1 MKKKILSLLA
11 AFFMLFGTSAMAQ
24 VDSTLEGD
32 VNGDGVVDIADIT
45 AVIAIIKQ
53 NAEANP
59 TYYWYVGTAN
69 PAEMTTIEPKVGD
82 AVSNGVGFRTL
93 DMSKTY
99 SASNK
104 LYDGLNNP
112 IEGDKSAT
120 WYILLPTTSKL
131 KFYDD
136 LGESPLE
143 TITTTKD
150 FGDGVKY
157 TVYIMSAPRPVVCVP
172 LYIYH

>member
-24 VDSTLEGD
+24 VESTLEGD

-59 TYYWYVGTAN
+59 TYYWYIGTTN
-69 PAEMTTIEPKVGD
+69 PAEMTTIEPIVGD
-82 AVSNGVGFRTL
+82 DVSNGVGFRTL

-104 LYDGLNNP
+104 LYDGINNP

-120 WYILLPTTSKL
+120 WYILLPTISKL

-157 TVYIMSAPRPVVCVP
+157 TVYVMPAPRPVVRVP
-172 LYIYH
+172 IYIYH

>member
-24 VDSTLEGD
+24 VESTLEGD

-53 NAEANP
+53 NAEASP
-59 TYYWYVGTAN
+59 TYYWYVGT
-69 PAEMTTIEPKVGD
+69 TIPESITPIVGD
-82 AVSNGVGFRTL
+82 AVSNGVGFRIL

-104 LYDGLNNP
+104 LYDGINNP

-157 TVYIMSAPRPVVCVP
+157 TVYVMTAPRPVVRVP
-172 LYIYH
+172 IYIYH

>member
-1 MKKKILSLLA
+1 MKVKIFALVA
-11 AFFMLFGTSAMAQ
+11 AFFMLMGGSAWAQ
-24 VDSTLEGD
+24 SDVKGD
-32 VNGDGVVDIADIT
+32 VNKDGVVNEQDIA
-45 AVIAIIKQ
+45 AILAIMAK
-53 NAEANP
+53 NNGVAEK
-59 TYYWYVGTAN
+59 TKYYWYVGQEN
-69 PAEMTTIEPKVGD
+69 PTEMTTIEPKVGD

-104 LYDGLNNP
+104 LYDGINNP

-157 TVYIMSAPRPVVCVP
+157 TVYIRTASRPVVCVP

>member
-1 MKKKILSLLA
+1 MKKKLLFVLA

-24 VDSTLEGD
+24 VDSTLKGD
-32 VNGDGVVDIADIT
+32 VNEDGVVDMADIV
-45 AVIAIIKQ
+45 AVIKIMQETQDVK
-53 NAEANP
+53 
-59 TYYWYVGTAN
+59 YYWYVGQEN
-69 PAEMTTIEPKVGD
+69 PAEMTKIEPKVGD

-104 LYDGLNNP
+104 LYDGINNP

-157 TVYIMSAPRPVVCVP
+157 TVYVMSAPRPVVCVP